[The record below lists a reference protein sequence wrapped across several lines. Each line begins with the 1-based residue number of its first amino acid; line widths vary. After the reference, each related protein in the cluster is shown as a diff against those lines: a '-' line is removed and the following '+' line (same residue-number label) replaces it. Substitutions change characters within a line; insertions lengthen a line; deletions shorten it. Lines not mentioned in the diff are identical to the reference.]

1 MKRHAKKTH
10 RVRKMRGGESPV
22 GEPYA
27 TGNLVLPQGV
37 AFRGMTHT
45 GGDSPFYGVKPVHAM
60 QQGGMAPYP
69 GSDRFDAGLAQAAG
83 TASLD
88 MALKEV
94 AGLRD
99 PNQMGGRKRKSR
111 KSAKKTHRKS
121 KKSHRKSRKTQRKSK
136 KSHRKSRK
144 TQRKSKKS
152 HRKSKKSQRG
162 GADMLRFADIPAD
175 YVTRFRSGR
184 AYAADP
190 DNINVLE
197 IWSKVFYAYPQDV
210 QNGYAEPDLALN
222 TGVTRDDLTAAE
234 QADRQFVENRIKG
247 TSSSSSLT
255 TVPVGSFSFA
265 SLKKRKNRKQQGGE
279 MELAESYKGGIIDG
293 DLLQKAGLHPSWKSV
308 EGGNMF

>member
-10 RVRKMRGGESPV
+10 RVRKMRGGEAPV

-27 TGNLVLPQGV
+27 TSNLVLPQGMN
-37 AFRGMTHT
+37 FRGMAHT
-45 GGDSPFYGVKPVHAM
+45 GGDSPFYGVRPVTLM

-69 GSDRFDAGLAQAAG
+69 GSDRFDGGLAAQAG

-111 KSAKKTHRKS
+111 KTHRKS
-121 KKSHRKSRKTQRKSK
+121 VKKSHRKSVKKSHRKSK

-162 GADMLRFADIPAD
+162 G
-175 YVTRFRSGR
+175 
-184 AYAADP
+184 
-190 DNINVLE
+190 
-197 IWSKVFYAYPQDV
+197 
-210 QNGYAEPDLALN
+210 
-222 TGVTRDDLTAAE
+222 
-234 QADRQFVENRIKG
+234 
-247 TSSSSSLT
+247 
-255 TVPVGSFSFA
+255 
-265 SLKKRKNRKQQGGE
+265 E
-279 MELAESYKGGIIDG
+279 MELAESYNGGIISG

-308 EGGNMF
+308 EAGNMF